1 MVDKNKVMSQLAER
15 FESQSAVALTDKQ
28 KLSIYKKSQK
38 SGYPVDI
45 LEEVYRRG
53 IIIWGPEMSEGT
65 REQFAFDRV
74 NSFISG
80 GIAADLD
87 SDLIDE
93 GNGLWAN
100 IHAKRKRGEPMRKPG
115 EKGAP
120 TKEAFKAA
128 QNEEI
133 EHDVEL
139 EESAA
144 LAKKSK
150 ASGVPLSILRKVY
163 NRGVAAWRTGHR
175 PGTTPQQWGMARVNS
190 YITKGKGTY
199 HGADKDLREGNLPEV
214 PKDKE
219 TGLPKK
225 YTTGNAGTDRGRA
238 AHFAK
243 GREKHWDDPS
253 AYGKAPGDATAKT
266 RESKHTKKY
275 REMYGEQTAPRMSA
289 SSIEADISSNAGKP
303 LPAEAQ
309 KVADENK
316 KKATVG
322 KFAIE
327 KGFSLAGQS
336 AGGLAG
342 SIVAGEIG
350 SIAAKKLYGEETE
363 CDCEYCTA
371 ERAEKQSTNPND
383 PSSRFIGTDSLV
395 NVYKLMTPGQ
405 NGSKTLRA
413 IKDVVRDVRE
423 SEDLTEKA
431 SSIAQQ
437 RLMALA
443 LQFKR
448 GELENA
454 SPEVKKLASS
464 MTEKQLRDFAKTKHK
479 GLPEKVDE
487 NLEEAGAFSY
497 GKKPRKG
504 TVAYNAMMMRKQQ
517 EKNQK
522 PIEPKDQKVGIAK
535 VTKNL
540 EEATF
545 KGKKVT
551 LNKPFRTPG
560 GPKKSAVYVDPDGD
574 GKAKIVR
581 FGDPNLSI
589 KKHRPARKRSYCA
602 RSSGQGNLTNKASAN
617 YWSRRAW
624 DC

>member
-1 MVDKNKVMSQLAER
+1 MVDKNKVMSQLAVR

-65 REQFAFDRV
+65 KEQFAFDRV

-87 SDLIDE
+87 SDLLEE

-100 IHAKRKRGEPMRKPG
+100 IHAKRRRGERMRKPG

-120 TKEAFKAA
+120 TKEALKAA

-150 ASGVPLSILRKVY
+150 ASGVPLRILRKVY

-199 HGADKDLREGNLPEV
+199 HGADKDLREASLPEV

-225 YTTGNAGTDRGRA
+225 YTTGEAGTDRGRA

-253 AYGKAPGDATAKT
+253 AYEKAPGDATAKT

-275 REMYGEQTAPRMSA
+275 REMYGEQAAPRMTA
-289 SSIEADISSNAGKP
+289 AEIEAGMTSAADTPKNRAAQKEFDDRVAANERAAAANKFVIKQGLKYAGK
-303 LPAEAQ
+303 
-309 KVADENK
+309 
-316 KKATVG
+316 
-322 KFAIE
+322 
-327 KGFSLAGQS
+327 SLAGPV
-336 AGGLAG
+336 GGLVGGVLG
-342 SIVAGEIG
+342 SAIT
-350 SIAAKKLYGEETE
+350 KNMYNEESE

-371 ERAEKQSTNPND
+371 ERQSSNPND

-395 NVYKLMTPGQ
+395 NVYKSMTPGQ
-405 NGSKTLRA
+405 DGSKTLKA
-413 IKDVVRDVRE
+413 IKDVVREVRE

-431 SSIAQQ
+431 TSVAQQ
-437 RLMALA
+437 RLMGAALA
-443 LQFKR
+443 YKR
-448 GELENA
+448 GESDSA
-454 SPEVKKLASS
+454 SPEVKELAKTMS
-464 MTEKQLRDFAKTKHK
+464 EKDLEDFARTKHK

-487 NLEEAGAFSY
+487 
-497 GKKPRKG
+497 
-504 TVAYNAMMMRKQQ
+504 
-517 EKNQK
+517 
-522 PIEPKDQKVGIAK
+522 
-535 VTKNL
+535 NL

>member
-1 MVDKNKVMSQLAER
+1 MLNKNKVTPQLAER
-15 FESQSAVALTDKQ
+15 FDAQSAVALTDKQ

-53 IIIWGPEMSEGT
+53 VIIWEPELSEGT
-65 REQFAFDRV
+65 KEQFAFDRV

-80 GIAADLD
+80 GVAAELD

-100 IHAKRKRGEPMRKPG
+100 IHAKRKRGERMRKPG

-120 TKEAFKAA
+120 TKEAIKAA

-133 EHDVEL
+133 EYDFDLDL
-139 EESAA
+139 EESAG

-150 ASGVPLSILRKVY
+150 ASGVSLSVLRKVY
-163 NRGVAAWRTGHR
+163 NRGMAAWRTGHR

-199 HGADKDLREGNLPEV
+199 HGADKDLREASLPEV

-225 YTTGNAGTDRGRA
+225 YTTGEISTDRGRA

-266 RESKHTKKY
+266 KESKHTKKY
-275 REMYGEQTAPRMSA
+275 KEM
-289 SSIEADISSNAGKP
+289 
-303 LPAEAQ
+303 
-309 KVADENK
+309 
-316 KKATVG
+316 
-322 KFAIE
+322 
-327 KGFSLAGQS
+327 
-336 AGGLAG
+336 
-342 SIVAGEIG
+342 
-350 SIAAKKLYGEETE
+350 YGEETE

-371 ERAEKQSTNPND
+371 ERQSTDPND
-383 PSSRFIGTDSLV
+383 SSSRFMGTDSLV
-395 NVYKLMTPGQ
+395 NIYKSMTPGQ
-405 NGSKTLRA
+405 SNTLKA
-413 IKDVVRDVRE
+413 IKDVVKEARE
-423 SEDLTEKA
+423 PLLD
-431 SSIAQQ
+431 I
-437 RLMALA
+437 
-443 LQFKR
+443 
-448 GELENA
+448 N
-454 SPEVKKLASS
+454 
-464 MTEKQLRDFAKTKHK
+464 
-479 GLPEKVDE
+479 
-487 NLEEAGAFSY
+487 EAEY
-497 GKKPRKG
+497 
-504 TVAYNAMMMRKQQ
+504 
-517 EKNQK
+517 
-522 PIEPKDQKVGIAK
+522 
-535 VTKNL
+535 
-540 EEATF
+540 

-602 RSSGQGNLTNKASAN
+602 RSSGQGNLTKKDSAN

>member
-1 MVDKNKVMSQLAER
+1 MVDKNKVMSQLAGR
-15 FESQSAVALTDKQ
+15 FDAQSAVALTDKQ

-53 IIIWGPEMSEGT
+53 VIIWEPEISEGT
-65 REQFAFDRV
+65 KEQFAFDRV

-80 GIAADLD
+80 GLAVELD

-100 IHAKRKRGEPMRKPG
+100 IHAKRKRGERMRKPG

-120 TKEAFKAA
+120 TKEAIKSA

-133 EHDVEL
+133 EYDFDFEDL
-139 EESAA
+139 EESAG

-150 ASGVPLSILRKVY
+150 ASGISLSTLRKVY
-163 NRGVAAWRTGHR
+163 NRGMAAWRTGHR

-199 HGADKDLREGNLPEV
+199 HGADKDLREASLPEV

-225 YTTGNAGTDRGRA
+225 YTTGESGTDRGRA

-243 GREKHWDDPS
+243 GREKHSNDPS
-253 AYGKAPGDATAKT
+253 AYEPAPGDATAKT
-266 RESKHTKKY
+266 KESKHTKKY
-275 REMYGEQTAPRMSA
+275 KQM
-289 SSIEADISSNAGKP
+289 
-303 LPAEAQ
+303 
-309 KVADENK
+309 
-316 KKATVG
+316 
-322 KFAIE
+322 
-327 KGFSLAGQS
+327 
-336 AGGLAG
+336 
-342 SIVAGEIG
+342 
-350 SIAAKKLYGEETE
+350 YGEETE

-371 ERAEKQSTNPND
+371 ERQSTDSND
-383 PSSRFIGTDSLV
+383 PSSRFMGTDSLV
-395 NVYKLMTPGQ
+395 NVYKSMTPGQ
-405 NGSKTLRA
+405 SGSNTLKA
-413 IKDVVRDVRE
+413 IKSVVKEARE
-423 SEDLTEKA
+423 PLLD
-431 SSIAQQ
+431 I
-437 RLMALA
+437 
-443 LQFKR
+443 
-448 GELENA
+448 N
-454 SPEVKKLASS
+454 
-464 MTEKQLRDFAKTKHK
+464 
-479 GLPEKVDE
+479 
-487 NLEEAGAFSY
+487 EAEY
-497 GKKPRKG
+497 
-504 TVAYNAMMMRKQQ
+504 
-517 EKNQK
+517 
-522 PIEPKDQKVGIAK
+522 
-535 VTKNL
+535 
-540 EEATF
+540 

-602 RSSGQGNLTNKASAN
+602 RSSGQGNLTKTDSAN
-617 YWSRRAW
+617 YWSRKAW